1 MQGFSA
7 SERAARCGGP
17 QLRVSRCRPK
27 PVVYRGARRRTRH
40 QPNLSAVSTVMLA
53 PATRETQVQS
63 FWFSA
68 FSSSEKNTSR

>member
-7 SERAARCGGP
+7 SERAAR
-17 QLRVSRCRPK
+17 LRRATSTASPIAQK
-27 PVVYRGARRRTRH
+27 PWTGGARSGSRH

-53 PATRETQVQS
+53 PATRDTQVQS